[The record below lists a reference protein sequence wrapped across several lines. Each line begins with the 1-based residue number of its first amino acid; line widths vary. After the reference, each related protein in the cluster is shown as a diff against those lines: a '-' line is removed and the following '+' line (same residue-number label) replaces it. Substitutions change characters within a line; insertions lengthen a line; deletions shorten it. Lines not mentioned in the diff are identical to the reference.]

1 MADARSIR
9 AGTAYVELFVNDSK
23 LVRGLQSAN
32 KKLKAFGDAISGW
45 GKKLAAAGS
54 AITAPLIAFSKA
66 SASGSKELLSMS
78 QRTGISVEALSE
90 LGYAAQISGSD
101 METLE
106 LGIRKMQ
113 KTIAA
118 AAMGSKAATDAL
130 AQLGLTVDDLRG
142 LSPDQQFKLIADK
155 LASIQSPAIRA
166 ALALAIFGRNGTSL
180 LPMLSQGAAGI
191 EAMQEQARRLGL
203 TASAAGVQIGAE
215 LEETLSTLWKV
226 LKKVGSTLG
235 SAVAPLLTQWANVL
249 IDIVVKGTA
258 WIKQNKDL
266 VVSVFKVALVVSAA
280 GTALMLL
287 GKAIVFIGGV
297 LGVLASIVTGVGT
310 VLGAVGSIVAWL
322 LTPIGLVT
330 AAVVALG
337 AYLVYASGLG
347 GKALEWLGQRF
358 TDLSEF
364 ASQAFAGISDALA
377 AGDIALAAQIL
388 WLSLKIAW
396 IKGVQVLESV
406 WLSFRNFFIKIAY
419 DAFYG
424 ALAACEI
431 VWHGFEVAWIETTA
445 FLSKV
450 WTSFTAGFQKAWNT
464 AINWT
469 AKRLI
474 ELQGLFDS
482 SLDVDAAKKMADE
495 DLAATN
501 AEIDQQKQAALQARE
516 QQRQQ
521 QRADETQTHEAALT
535 QIGQESQ
542 DKERELDD
550 EYAKKMQESQ
560 DELNK
565 TRDEW
570 QKAIE
575 EAKKKRQLKDAQG
588 PDRLQEPPSMPDYLE
603 GLGPTIA
610 QKTIGVS
617 GTFNAMEA
625 RGLGAGNVADRIAKA
640 SEDTA
645 KHTKKLVDMAEQD
658 DEMEFD

>member
-9 AGTAYVELFVNDSK
+9 AGAAYVELFVNDSK

-54 AITAPLIAFSKA
+54 AITAPLIAFAKA

-130 AQLGLTVDDLRG
+130 AQLGITIDDLRG

-155 LASIQSPAIRA
+155 LAAIQSPALRA
-166 ALALAIFGRNGTSL
+166 ALAMQIFGRNGTSL

-235 SAVAPLLTQWANVL
+235 SAIAPLLTQWANRL
-249 IDIVVKGTA
+249 IDIVVQGTA

-266 VVSVFKVALVVSAA
+266 VVSVFKVALMVSAT

-287 GKAIVFIGGV
+287 GKAIVFVGSV

-310 VLGAVGSIVAWL
+310 VLGTIGSVIAWL

-358 TDLSEF
+358 SELSEF

-396 IKGVQVLESV
+396 IKGVQTLESV
-406 WLSFRNFFIKIAY
+406 WLTFRNFFIKMAY

-450 WTSFTAGFQKAWNT
+450 WTSFTSGFQKAWNS

-469 AKRLI
+469 AKRLLD
-474 ELQGLFDS
+474 LQGLFDS

-501 AEIDQQKQAALQARE
+501 AEIDQKKDAALKARE

-521 QRADETQTHEAALT
+521 ERADETQTHEAALT

-542 DKERELDD
+542 DKEQELED
-550 EYAKKMQESQ
+550 EYAKKMKASE
-560 DELNK
+560 DELSK
-565 TRDEW
+565 TREEW

-575 EAKKKRQLKDAQG
+575 EARKKRQLKDAQG

-610 QKTIGVS
+610 QKTIGVT

-640 SEDTA
+640 TEDTA
-645 KHTKKLVDMAEQD
+645 KHAKRLVDMAEQD
-658 DEMEFD
+658 DDMEFD